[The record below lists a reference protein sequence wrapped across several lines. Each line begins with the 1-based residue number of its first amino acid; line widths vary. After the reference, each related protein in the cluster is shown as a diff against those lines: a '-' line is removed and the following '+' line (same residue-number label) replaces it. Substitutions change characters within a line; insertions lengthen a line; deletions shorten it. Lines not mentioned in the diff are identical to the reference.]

1 MPHVISLEERVLL
14 FHKYINSEK
23 IALGLTETASAS
35 PQSILITVHRY
46 LLFFFIILIKFSDF
60 RLSVQI
66 NAICSSPKVTY
77 D

>member
-14 FHKYINSEK
+14 FHKYINGEK

-46 LLFFFIILIKFSDF
+46 LLFFLLF
-60 RLSVQI
+60 
-66 NAICSSPKVTY
+66 
-77 D
+77 